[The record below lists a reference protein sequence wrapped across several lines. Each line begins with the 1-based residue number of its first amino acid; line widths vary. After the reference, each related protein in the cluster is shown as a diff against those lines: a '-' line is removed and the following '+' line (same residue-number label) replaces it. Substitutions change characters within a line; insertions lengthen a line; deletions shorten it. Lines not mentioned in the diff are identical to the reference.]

1 MPRLFTALELPQ
13 PARVHLSLVRGE
25 LGAARWA
32 APENMHLTL
41 RFFGDVDDAQADE
54 IADRLEQIDADAVA
68 VEIAGTGSFGG
79 QGETAVYAAVR
90 PSAPLAELQKRH
102 ERVARA
108 VGLPA
113 ETRAYKPHVTLG
125 AASDS
130 AAVLARAVPR
140 RDWWFG
146 GRALRG
152 RPFRAAVVATRS
164 RGRAVR
170 GGGRGAAQDGLTA
183 AGRRTGR
190 RSTPEACHSPAI
202 QGMGFIGAVQSFAAP
217 RVSVPCPIR
226 STRLRWSRPVRLRV

>member
-113 ETRAYKPHVTLG
+113 ETRAYKPHVTL
-125 AASDS
+125 ARLRTARPSL
-130 AAVLARAVPR
+130 LARFLAETGGLAVAPFVADR
-140 RDWWFG
+140 FV
-146 GRALRG
+146 LLSS
-152 RPFRAAVVATRS
+152 RP
-164 RGRAVR
+164 GR
-170 GGGRGAAQDGLTA
+170 GGGPYAVEAAVPL
-183 AGRRTGR
+183 RTG
-190 RSTPEACHSPAI
+190 
-202 QGMGFIGAVQSFAAP
+202 
-217 RVSVPCPIR
+217 
-226 STRLRWSRPVRLRV
+226 